1 MSMISMD
8 LEVMF
13 ALGAICR
20 MAVQMTKI
28 LKELV
33 DLEPAIMMLAS
44 LDQATMVIGYGQDS
58 I

>member
-1 MSMISMD
+1 MISMD

-28 LKELV
+28 RKDREM
-33 DLEPAIMMLAS
+33 EPAIMMLAS
-44 LDQATMVIGYGQDS
+44 LDQATMGIGCGQDS

>member
-1 MSMISMD
+1 MISMD

-44 LDQATMVIGYGQDS
+44 LDQATMGIGYGQDS
-58 I
+58 T